1 MKAWAL
7 PGVAVAAAVTGGVGV
22 LAYDHLAVP
31 GGPEQARIER
41 VVRDYVLTH
50 PEIVSDA
57 MHRLAERDTAAAIA
71 ANRDAITTPVGDA
84 WAGNAKGDVTVVEY
98 FDYNCGYC
106 RASLPIIDRLVAG
119 DSNIRVVFRDLPI
132 LAPSSGLAAQM
143 SVAAARAGRFKPFH
157 DALYAAGP
165 VTDATIA
172 ASARKAGVDPATL
185 GRDARS
191 PAVVDTVRANLA
203 TQRALGLTGTPSFI
217 IGDRLLTGAQ
227 PLADLQAAIADARKR
242 GA

>member
-1 MKAWAL
+1 MPAV
-7 PGVAVAAAVTGGVGV
+7 GVAAAVAGGVGV
-22 LAYDHLAVP
+22 WAYDRFAAP
-31 GGPEQARIER
+31 GGPEQARIEH
-41 VVRDYVLTH
+41 VVHDYVLSH
-50 PEIVSDA
+50 PDIVTEA
-57 MHRLAERDTAAAIA
+57 MRRLQDRDTATAIA
-71 ANRDAITTPVGDA
+71 ANRAAITTPVGNA

-98 FDYNCGYC
+98 YDYNCGYC
-106 RASLPIIDRLVAG
+106 RASLPIIDALVAS
-119 DSNIRVVFRDLPI
+119 DPNVRVVFRDLPI
-132 LAPSSGLAAQM
+132 LAPSSGIAAQM

-172 ASARKAGVDPATL
+172 ASARKAGLDPAAL
-185 GRDARS
+185 GRDAQS

-227 PLADLQAAIADARKR
+227 PLADLQAAIADARR
-242 GA
+242 S

>member
-1 MKAWAL
+1 MRNWIL
-7 PGVAVAAAVTGGVGV
+7 PAVAAVAGGVGV
-22 LAYDHLAVP
+22 WGYDRFAAP
-31 GGPEQARIER
+31 GGAEQVRIER
-41 VVRDYVLTH
+41 IVHNYVLTH

-57 MHRLAERDTAAAIA
+57 MHRLQDRDTAAAIA
-71 ANRDAITTPVGDA
+71 ANRAAITAPVGDA

-98 FDYNCGYC
+98 YDYNCGYC
-106 RASLPIIDRLVAG
+106 RASLPIIDQLVAS
-119 DSNIRVVFRDLPI
+119 DPNVRVVFRDLPI
-132 LAPSSGLAAQM
+132 LAPSSGVAAQM
-143 SVAAARAGRFKPFH
+143 SIAAARAGRFKPFH

-172 ASARKAGVDPATL
+172 ASARKAGLDPATL
-185 GRDARS
+185 NRDAQS

-203 TQRALGLTGTPSFI
+203 TQRALGLTGTPSFV
-217 IGDRLLTGAQ
+217 IGNRLLTGAQ